1 MSAHATIL
9 LLGVLLAVFGVAI
22 VWLIRELLST
32 KKNWADEKVAHGN
45 TVEALARSNARL
57 SEIEKKAREMYLELQ
72 SRAYQAA
79 SRSYIVTCLQEKIT
93 DLVAHAAS
101 MNAKRFAEEK
111 KAVGASIIELLLAV
125 FFPAKCGRVSGI

>member
-32 KKNWADEKVAHGN
+32 KKNWEDEKVAHGN

-79 SRSYIVTCLQEKIT
+79 SRSYIVTCLQKKIT

-125 FFPAKCGRVSGI
+125 FFPAKCGRASGI